1 MDKYDLYRDI
11 ATRTGG
17 DIYVGVVGPVRTG
30 KSTVVKQFMEKLVV
44 DGIKDADARAR
55 AIDEIPQSADGKTI
69 MTTQP
74 RFVPAEAARVNF
86 RDNLAVNMRLID
98 CVGYLVAGALGGE
111 EDGRDR
117 MVSTPWSEEDMPFAE
132 AAEIGTDKVI
142 REHSTVAVA
151 VLTDGSFTG
160 IPREQYIPA
169 EEKVIAELKRT
180 GKPFA
185 VLLNTA
191 DPAAESARALAA
203 ELAAKYD
210 APVTVAHAPSMTES
224 DISAVMEDILLEFG
238 VRRIDLKLPRWVQ
251 ALPADDEVVR
261 EMLSAVR
268 DMGEKVSKMKD
279 YEGIDAFF
287 EGREFWQLPSGV
299 ELEAGE
305 GRIEVTVR
313 PKEDVFYRVA
323 SRESGL
329 DITDD
334 FSLLANIRTMAAA
347 KSRTERL
354 AAALEQAEAT
364 GYGVV
369 HPTVEEMTLGEPEI
383 ISNKT
388 GAAVRRA
395 PQRERAFVAHHARGC
410 QDRGQSHRRQRTAE
424 FGAAREPASRLRG
437 RQTGDMAD
445 QHIRAQPLR
454 SRRRRDKE
462 QTRPR
467 ARRRREQTQ
476 AHARQDSQRRKGR
489 RHLHTSL
496 SRLRRSLRQF
506 AEKPVHEPVSLVER
520 AFHAH

>member
-74 RFVPAEAARVNF
+74 RFVPAEAARVSF

-191 DPAAESARALAA
+191 DPAAESARTLAA

-279 YEGIDAFF
+279 YESIDAFF

-383 ISNKT
+383 IRQGQQYGVRLSASAPSLHIMRVDVKT
-388 GAAVRRA
+388 EVSPIVGSE
-395 PQRERAFVAHHARGC
+395 Q
-410 QDRGQSHRRQRTAE
+410 QSSELLGSLLRDFEGDKQAIWQTNI
-424 FGAAREPASRLRG
+424 FGR
-437 RQTGDMAD
+437 
-445 QHIRAQPLR
+445 
-454 SRRRRDKE
+454 
-462 QTRPR
+462 
-467 ARRRREQTQ
+467 
-476 AHARQDSQRRKGR
+476 
-489 RHLHTSL
+489 SL
-496 SRLRRSLRQF
+496 SALVADGIRSKLDLVPADAENKLRRTLGRIVN
-506 AEKPVHEPVSLVER
+506 EGKGGVICILL
-520 AFHAH
+520 

>member
-191 DPAAESARALAA
+191 DPAAESARTLAA
-203 ELAAKYD
+203 ELAAKYG

-383 ISNKT
+383 IRQGQQYGVRLSASAPSLHIMRVDVKT
-388 GAAVRRA
+388 EVSPIVGSE
-395 PQRERAFVAHHARGC
+395 Q
-410 QDRGQSHRRQRTAE
+410 QSSELLGSLLRDFEGDKQAIWQTNI
-424 FGAAREPASRLRG
+424 FGR
-437 RQTGDMAD
+437 
-445 QHIRAQPLR
+445 
-454 SRRRRDKE
+454 
-462 QTRPR
+462 
-467 ARRRREQTQ
+467 
-476 AHARQDSQRRKGR
+476 
-489 RHLHTSL
+489 SL
-496 SRLRRSLRQF
+496 SALVADGIRSKLDLVPADAENKLRRTLGRIVN
-506 AEKPVHEPVSLVER
+506 EGKGGVICILL
-520 AFHAH
+520 